1 MGAVR
6 CYRERVELLTPYP
19 ALAPAELTRPVD
31 AVFPQ
36 EQRSLP
42 RIAVLVPC
50 YNEEAAIGKVVQA
63 FQRDMPEARI
73 YVYDNNSTDRTVW
86 EARAAGALVAREPLQ
101 GKGHVIRRMF
111 SDVEADVYV
120 LVDGDNTY
128 EAASA
133 RPMVEM
139 LVADGLD
146 MVTGT
151 RVTQI
156 RAAYRLGHRFGNG
169 MLTKIVGLVFGN
181 RVTDMLS
188 GYRVFSRRF
197 VKSFPALSSGF
208 ETETEFTIHALE
220 LKMPLGELETPY
232 RDRGEGSASK
242 LNTYRDG
249 VRILWTIVNLIK
261 DQRPLQFFSV
271 LAAFLFTAGVGLS
284 VPIFFEFH
292 RTHLVPRFP
301 TAILSTGMVLLAF
314 LLLVCGLVLE
324 SVSRGRKEAK
334 RMVYLANPRFQ

>member
-1 MGAVR
+1 M
-6 CYRERVELLTPYP
+6 
-19 ALAPAELTRPVD
+19 
-31 AVFPQ
+31 
-36 EQRSLP
+36 P

-63 FQRDMPEARI
+63 FQRDLPEARI

-111 SDVEADVYV
+111 SDIEADVYV

-133 RPMVEM
+133 RPMVQM

-169 MLTKIVGLVFGN
+169 MLTKIVGTVFGN

-249 VRILWTIVNLIK
+249 VRILLTIVNLIK
-261 DQRPLQFFSV
+261 DQRPLQFFSA
-271 LAAFLFTAGVGLS
+271 LAAFLFISGVSLS
-284 VPIFFEFH
+284 VPIFLEFH

-301 TAILSTGMVLLAF
+301 TAILSTGTVLLAF
-314 LLLVCGLVLE
+314 LLLVCGLVLD

>member
-1 MGAVR
+1 M
-6 CYRERVELLTPYP
+6 
-19 ALAPAELTRPVD
+19 
-31 AVFPQ
+31 
-36 EQRSLP
+36 P

-63 FQRDMPEARI
+63 FQRDLPEARI

-111 SDVEADVYV
+111 SDIEADVYV

-156 RAAYRLGHRFGNG
+156 RAAYRLGHRFGNE
-169 MLTKIVGLVFGN
+169 MLTKIVGTVFGN

-249 VRILWTIVNLIK
+249 VRILLTIVNLIK
-261 DQRPLQFFSV
+261 DQRPLQFFSA
-271 LAAFLFTAGVGLS
+271 LAAFLFISGVGLS
-284 VPIFFEFH
+284 VPIFLEFH

-301 TAILSTGMVLLAF
+301 TAILSTGTVLLAF
-314 LLLVCGLVLE
+314 LLLVCGLVLD

>member
-1 MGAVR
+1 MITSTDPSLDPLAATPLLSA
-6 CYRERVELLTPYP
+6 ERS
-19 ALAPAELTRPVD
+19 A
-31 AVFPQ
+31 
-36 EQRSLP
+36 P

-50 YNEEAAIGKVVQA
+50 YNEEAAIAKVVA
-63 FQRDMPEARI
+63 GFRRELPTATV
-73 YVYDNNSTDRTVW
+73 YVFDNNSTDRTV
-86 EARAAGALVAREPLQ
+86 EVARAAGAVVAREPLQ

-111 SDVEADVYV
+111 SDVEADIYI

-133 RPMVEM
+133 VPMTEM
-139 LVADGLD
+139 LLIEGLD

-151 RVTQI
+151 RVTNI
-156 RAAYRLGHRFGNG
+156 RAAYRRGHRFGNG
-169 MLTKIVGLVFGN
+169 LLTKIVASVFGN
-181 RVTDMLS
+181 RITDMLS

-220 LKMPLGELETPY
+220 LKMPVGEMDTPY
-232 RDRGEGSASK
+232 RDRGEGSTSK

-249 VRILWTIVNLIK
+249 ARILWTILNLIK
-261 DQRPLQFFSV
+261 DQRPLQFFITLALV
-271 LAAFLFTAGVGLS
+271 LALTGIGLS
-284 VPIFFEFH
+284 IPIFIEFR

-301 TAILSTGMVLLAF
+301 TAILSTGLELSAF
-314 LLLVCGLVLE
+314 ILMVCGLVLD

-334 RMVYLANPRFQ
+334 RMVYLSIPRFH

>member
-1 MGAVR
+1 M
-6 CYRERVELLTPYP
+6 ELLNPYP
-19 ALAPAELTRPVD
+19 TLDPATVIRPVES
-31 AVFPQ
+31 VFPQ
-36 EQRSLP
+36 SERAVP

-50 YNEEAAIGKVVQA
+50 YNEEAAIGKVVRA
-63 FQRDMPEARI
+63 FQRDLPEARV
-73 YVYDNNSTDRTVW
+73 YVYDNNSNDRTVW
-86 EARAAGALVAREPLQ
+86 EARAAGALVARETLQ

-111 SDVEADVYV
+111 SDIEADVYV

-128 EAASA
+128 ESASA

-146 MVTGT
+146 MVTGS
-151 RVTQI
+151 RVTNI

-169 MLTKIVGLVFGN
+169 LLTKIVGAVFGN

-220 LKMPLGELETPY
+220 LKMPLGEMETPY
-232 RDRGEGSASK
+232 RDRPAGSASK

-249 VRILWTIVNLIK
+249 MRILWTIVNLIK
-261 DQRPLQFFSV
+261 DQRPLQFFSAV
-271 LAAFLFTAGVGLS
+271 AAWLACTGLGLS
-284 VPIFFEFH
+284 IPIFLEFH

-301 TAILSTGMVLLAF
+301 TAILSTGLVLLAS

>member
-1 MGAVR
+1 M
-6 CYRERVELLTPYP
+6 
-19 ALAPAELTRPVD
+19 
-31 AVFPQ
+31 
-36 EQRSLP
+36 P

-63 FQRDMPEARI
+63 FQRDLPEARI

-111 SDVEADVYV
+111 SDIEADVYV

-169 MLTKIVGLVFGN
+169 MLTKIVGTVFGN

-249 VRILWTIVNLIK
+249 VRILLTIVNLIK
-261 DQRPLQFFSV
+261 DQRPLQFFSA
-271 LAAFLFTAGVGLS
+271 LAAFLFISGVSLS
-284 VPIFFEFH
+284 VPIFLEFH

-301 TAILSTGMVLLAF
+301 TAILSTGTVLLAF
-314 LLLVCGLVLE
+314 LLLVCGLVLD